1 LFADLAGSTALGER
15 LDAEEFKLVVGG
27 AVGRCSAEVERFG
40 GFVKGIAGDGV
51 LAFFGA
57 PVSYEDD
64 AERAA
69 RAALSILVAMAEYGS
84 EVARG
89 WGIAEFGVRV
99 GICTGPVAVGLVGSG
114 MHVEYAAYGDTVN
127 TAARL
132 QSAAEAGTV
141 LVDGRTQRLIEPLF
155 IWSEPQEFELKG
167 KAEPVRAFCLRGSLP
182 GRSSLRG
189 LAGASTPTVGREGEL
204 ASLSAALQ
212 KLFAGAGGVA
222 ALVGEAGLGKSR
234 LLANLKEEATAG
246 GDPERPLLW
255 LKGVCLSYGE
265 GLPYFPFRDLL
276 RGWLGVSE
284 ADPALRVQIS
294 LHRMVEQLFDGSAA
308 EVSPY
313 LASLLGMA
321 TAGDSGA
328 RLLLALS
335 AEELQQRTFAAVERL
350 AERLAQ
356 DRPVVLALEDLHWA
370 DATSIQ
376 LIRSLL
382 PLIERTAVL
391 LVFTQRDERDH
402 ASWALK
408 EAVSRDFP
416 HLIREIRLEPL
427 PFDAERTLLD
437 GLIGAGTLPD
447 ELERRVLEAAD
458 GNPLYLEEV
467 VRSLADAGAIVERN
481 GHGWRLD
488 HTVPIVIPETVAK
501 VILARADRLPSEG
514 RTVLAAASV
523 LGRQF
528 DSSLLGQLVGAELP
542 LEETLHQLQRLGFIV
557 VEGRWPQP
565 HYRFKHALIQ
575 EAIYRTIL
583 AKERKRM
590 HRLAAESL
598 EENEHD
604 AQESLLDLAHHWREA
619 GLPDRA
625 IPYYKRGAEQ
635 ALQVFANE
643 EAAEAITKA
652 LDLLAQTPGG
662 PARDT
667 EELELRTR
675 LGVALV
681 ALGGYGLG
689 AAQQNYL
696 RARDLCVQL
705 GQPVSP
711 PILRGLA
718 ISSVTRLELDD
729 AKEHGLALL
738 TAAERD
744 HDSMLMVEAQY
755 ALGVTSFWKG
765 EFQNARRHLQE
776 AIAHYSPEHH
786 QAHLTLYSQDPKVI
800 CLIRLAWT
808 LWFLGYPDQAANARD
823 DALALAE
830 ELGHPFSRCYA
841 TVYGALIS
849 HDLQD
854 PHRFEQLLETAET
867 LTKNE
872 RFHLFHLFA
881 TVLRHSTL
889 ARTGDQ
895 DAIDAMK
902 AAISR
907 IDETGQP
914 LNNTYFLSLLAHA
927 YLRTSNPAAGLAAI
941 TEALADARRTNA
953 LYAESELQRLRGQ
966 LLQAAGADAAD
977 IEAAFR
983 TAANIARH
991 QEAKALELRAAI
1003 QLTRW
1008 VEAQGTTAQKTE
1020 ALHLLENVYGWFT
1033 EGRQNPE
1040 LQSARALL
1048 DRGQTEPRGDK
1059 EAGR

>member
-1 LFADLAGSTALGER
+1 VREEQRTITALFADLAGSTALGER

-27 AVGRCSAEVERFG
+27 AVGRVSGEVERFG
-40 GFVKGIAGDGV
+40 GFVKSIAGDGV

-182 GRSSLRG
+182 GRSTLRG
-189 LAGASTPTVGREGEL
+189 LAGVSTPTVGREGEL

-255 LKGVCLSYGE
+255 LKGGCLSYGE

-284 ADPALRVQIS
+284 ADPALRVQIA

-328 RLLLALS
+328 RLLALS

-376 LIRSLL
+376 LTRSLV
-382 PLIERTAVL
+382 PLIERAAVL

-437 GLIGAGTLPD
+437 ELIGAGTLPD

-458 GNPLYLEEV
+458 GNPLYLEEL
-467 VRSLADAGAIVERN
+467 VRSLADAGAIVQRN

-501 VILARADRLPSEG
+501 VILARADRLSSEA

-528 DSSLLGQLVGAELP
+528 DSSLLAQLVSTDLR
-542 LEETLHQLQRLGFIV
+542 LQETLHQLQRLGFIAL
-557 VEGRWPQP
+557 EGRWPQP
-565 HYRFKHALIQ
+565 QYRFKHALIQ
-575 EAIYRTIL
+575 EAIYSTIPTE
-583 AKERKRM
+583 ERKRL
-590 HRLAAESL
+590 HRVAAESL
-598 EENEHD
+598 EKNEQD
-604 AQESLLDLAHHWREA
+604 TQESLLDLAHHWLEA
-619 GLPDRA
+619 GVPDRA

-635 ALQVFANE
+635 ALRVFANE
-643 EAAEAITKA
+643 EAVEAITQA
-652 LDLLAQTPGG
+652 LDLLARTHDG
-662 PARDT
+662 PARDA
-667 EELELRTR
+667 EELELRTM

-681 ALGGYGLG
+681 ALGGYGLV
-689 AAQQNYL
+689 ASQQNYL
-696 RARDLCVQL
+696 RARDLCFQL

-786 QAHLTLYSQDPKVI
+786 EAHLALYSQDPKVI

-854 PHRFEQLLETAET
+854 THRFEQLLEAAET

-889 ARTGDQ
+889 ARNGDP

-914 LNNTYFLSLLAHA
+914 LNNTYFLSMLAHA
-927 YLRTSNPAAGLAAI
+927 YLRTSNPAAGLDTV
-941 TEALADARRTNA
+941 TEALDDSHRTNA

-966 LLQAAGADAAD
+966 LLQAAGADPAD

-983 TAANIARH
+983 LATEIAQR
-991 QEAKALELRAAI
+991 QEAKALELRAAVEHA
-1003 QLTRW
+1003 RW
-1008 VEAQGTTAQKTE
+1008 LEATQGSVAQKNE
-1020 ALHLLENVYGWFT
+1020 ALRLVENVYRWFT
-1033 EGRQNPE
+1033 EGHQTPE
-1040 LQSARALL
+1040 LQSARQLL
-1048 DRGQTEPRGDK
+1048 DHDE
-1059 EAGR
+1059 